1 MLFLIDTRERRPERP
16 EPPELGGSSGGRS
29 RWEPNWRLWRWVAL
43 TVLAALGAG
52 LTTGFVA
59 YLLICATI
67 AFASYAV
74 CEIVPDT
81 FGLKDYRQ

>member
-1 MLFLIDTRERRPERP
+1 MLFLIDTRERRPS
-16 EPPELGGSSGGRS
+16 GADGGRPA
-29 RWEPNWRLWRWVAL
+29 WEPNWRLWRWVAL
-43 TVLAALGAG
+43 TVVAAVAAGA
-52 LTTGFVA
+52 TTGLVA

-67 AFASYAV
+67 AFASWAV

>member
-16 EPPELGGSSGGRS
+16 ERPEGPGARGRAA
-29 RWEPNWRLWRWVAL
+29 WEPNWRLWRWVAL
-43 TVLAALGAG
+43 TVVAAVAAGA
-52 LTTGFVA
+52 TTGFVA

-67 AFASYAV
+67 AFACQAV